1 MRAQNG
7 NGKSRAS
14 GKGNAWKEA
23 GKKDKHCKM
32 GKSRKK
38 TEQSGKKTAQNSQ
51 MMRSEKDRKAVPAA
65 PDSFAPAAVSS
76 FPASPILHTFAIC
89 AYGNSPYL
97 EECMASL
104 ACQGCGSE
112 VICCTSTP
120 SPYIYRLAG
129 KYGIPVYVREGKSNI
144 RQDWLF
150 AFEKAAGELVTIAHQ
165 DDRYGKD
172 YGKTLLAMYRKYP
185 DMTVFCSD
193 YATIRMEAGKGKGR
207 ASGTGQTGKEASG
220 TGKAGKE
227 PAGTGQ
233 AGKEPEGKE
242 PVGKELAGKE
252 LEGTGRTEGEAVGR
266 GPQPEKGGG
275 LEPKLQLV
283 NTVWLVKKLLRL
295 PLRLRPFADR
305 TAVKRAALL
314 FGNSVCCP
322 SCTYNK
328 KLIEGPIFDSPFE
341 FALDWDNLYEL
352 AGRPGRFVCCER
364 QLMFYRVHPGATT
377 KQCIEDNRRKN
388 DEIAMFRK
396 MWPEP
401 FVKLLMHFY
410 KKAYGAYEK

>member
-1 MRAQNG
+1 MRTQNG
-7 NGKSRAS
+7 NGGSRAS
-14 GKGNAWKEA
+14 GKGSALEEA
-23 GKKDKHCKM
+23 GKKDKRREM
-32 GKSRKK
+32 GQSRKK
-38 TEQSGKKTAQNSQ
+38 TAENSQ
-51 MMRSEKDRKAVPAA
+51 NIRQGKDRKAALAA
-65 PDSFAPAAVSS
+65 PDSSAPAADSS
-76 FPASPILHTFAIC
+76 FPSSHILHTFAIC
-89 AYGNSPYL
+89 AYGDSPYL

-104 ACQGCGSE
+104 VCQGCGSE

-120 SPYIYRLAG
+120 SPYIYGLAG

-172 YGKTLLAMYRKYP
+172 YGKTLFSMYRKYP

-207 ASGTGQTGKEASG
+207 ASGTGQAGKEAV
-220 TGKAGKE
+220 GKE
-227 PAGTGQ
+227 PA
-233 AGKEPEGKE
+233 
-242 PVGKELAGKE
+242 GKELAGKE
-252 LEGTGRTEGEAVGR
+252 LEGTGRAEGEAVGR
-266 GPQPEKGGG
+266 GPQLGKSGG
-275 LEPKLQLV
+275 LEPKLQLL

-328 KLIEGPIFDSPFE
+328 KLIKGPIFDSPFE

>member
-1 MRAQNG
+1 MQTQMIEKERKEGECRTGKRAREIKAENSFNQ
-7 NGKSRAS
+7 GKM
-14 GKGNAWKEA
+14 A
-23 GKKDKHCKM
+23 G
-32 GKSRKK
+32 
-38 TEQSGKKTAQNSQ
+38 
-51 MMRSEKDRKAVPAA
+51 PAA
-65 PDSFAPAAVSS
+65 SS
-76 FPASPILHTFAIC
+76 CPASPILHTFAIC

-104 ACQGCGSE
+104 VCQGCGSE

-207 ASGTGQTGKEASG
+207 ASGTGQEGKEASG

-227 PAGTGQ
+227 P
-233 AGKEPEGKE
+233 EGKE
-242 PVGKELAGKE
+242 PAGKELAGKE

-266 GPQPEKGGG
+266 GPQPGKSGG
-275 LEPKLQLV
+275 LEPKLQLL

-328 KLIEGPIFDSPFE
+328 KLIKGPIFDSPFE

>member
-1 MRAQNG
+1 MQTQMTE
-7 NGKSRAS
+7 KE
-14 GKGNAWKEA
+14 KEA
-23 GKKDKHCKM
+23 GEC
-32 GKSRKK
+32 GTGRRAREKK
-38 TEQSGKKTAQNSQ
+38 TKNSFNQGKTAGPASP
-51 MMRSEKDRKAVPAA
+51 SLPAA
-65 PDSFAPAAVSS
+65 PVV
-76 FPASPILHTFAIC
+76 HTFAIC
-89 AYGNSPYL
+89 AYGDSPYL

-150 AFEKAAGELVTIAHQ
+150 AFEKAAGELVTITHQ
-165 DDRYGKD
+165 DDRYGKE
-172 YGKTLLAMYRKYP
+172 YGKTLLSMYRKYP

-193 YATIRMEAGKGKGR
+193 YATIRMEVGRGKVRAAGKG
-207 ASGTGQTGKEASG
+207 Q
-220 TGKAGKE
+220 AGKE
-227 PAGTGQ
+227 PAGTGR
-233 AGKEPEGKE
+233 A
-242 PVGKELAGKE
+242 
-252 LEGTGRTEGEAVGR
+252 EGEAVGLE
-266 GPQPEKGGG
+266 PQPGKSGG

-283 NTVWLVKKLLRL
+283 NTVWFVKKILRL

-305 TAVKRAALL
+305 TSVKRAALL
-314 FGNSVCCP
+314 FGNSICCP

-328 KLIEGPIFDSPFE
+328 KLIEGPIFDSPFT
-341 FALDWDNLYEL
+341 FALDWDNLYGL

-377 KQCIEDNRRKN
+377 KQCIEDHRRKN